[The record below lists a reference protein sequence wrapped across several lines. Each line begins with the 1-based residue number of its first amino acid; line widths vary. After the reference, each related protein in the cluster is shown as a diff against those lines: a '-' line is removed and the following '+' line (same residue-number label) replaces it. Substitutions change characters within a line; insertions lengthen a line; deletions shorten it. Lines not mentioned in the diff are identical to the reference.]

1 MVSWRSRRARRGQQP
16 FYTEGR
22 RGGRFREGVVH
33 IGEEEEGVAQALGFA
48 LPLVVGMGQLG
59 GGLVGR
65 KRKDREREK
74 KERFNLASFKLN
86 VLGKLSYMI
95 TLIKQHLCNYNVV
108 NE

>member
-22 RGGRFREGVVH
+22 RGGRFREGAAH

-59 GGLVGR
+59 GGPGWLGEKEKTEKERR
-65 KRKDREREK
+65 KRG
-74 KERFNLASFKLN
+74 L
-86 VLGKLSYMI
+86 
-95 TLIKQHLCNYNVV
+95 T
-108 NE
+108 